1 VTSSSTI
8 ARPSGRAVDQ
18 LRSFSLE
25 RGFTRY
31 AEGSVLVRAGNTHV
45 LCTASVLDK
54 VPPFLKGR
62 GEGWVTAEYGM
73 LPRATHT
80 RGDREAARGKQSGRT
95 QEIQRLIGRSL
106 RAVFDM
112 QALGERTLHLD
123 CDVLQA
129 DGGTRCASIT
139 GAWVAAADAVA
150 LLMQRGD
157 LTVNPIRDAVA
168 AVSVG
173 MVDGR
178 PVLDLDYQED
188 SACDADVNVVMTG
201 AGAFVEVQGT
211 GEGATFARSE
221 LDAMLGLAEDGIAQL
236 VQTQRAALQPVV

>member
-1 VTSSSTI
+1 MTTAPTI
-8 ARPSGRAVDQ
+8 ARPSGRAVDE
-18 LRSFSLE
+18 LRPFSLE

-31 AEGSVLVRAGNTHV
+31 AEGSVLVKAGNTHV
-45 LCTASVLDK
+45 LCTASMLDK
-54 VPPFLKGR
+54 VPPFLKGK

-112 QALGERTLHLD
+112 KALGERTLHLD

-150 LLMQRGD
+150 LLMKRGD
-157 LTVNPIRDAVA
+157 LATNPIRDAVA

-173 MVDGR
+173 LVEGR
-178 PVLDLDYQED
+178 AVLDLDYQED
-188 SACDADVNVVMTG
+188 SACDADVNVIMTG

-211 GEGATFARSE
+211 GEGATFTRAE
-221 LDAMLGLAEDGIAQL
+221 LDTMLVLAEAGIGRL
-236 VQTQRAALQPVV
+236 VQAQRAALA

>member
-1 VTSSSTI
+1 MTTTVTPG
-8 ARPSGRAVDQ
+8 ARPSGRAVDE
-18 LRSFSLE
+18 LRPFSLE

-31 AEGSVLVRAGNTHV
+31 AEGSVLVKAGNTHV
-45 LCTASVLDK
+45 LCTASVLEK
-54 VPPFLKGR
+54 VPSFLKGQ
-62 GEGWVTAEYGM
+62 GQGWVTAEYGM

-106 RAVFDM
+106 RAVVDM
-112 QALGERTLHLD
+112 ALLGERTLHID

-139 GAWVAAADAVA
+139 GAWVATADAIA
-150 LLMQRGD
+150 LLMKRGD
-157 LTVNPIRDAVA
+157 LAANPLRDHVA

-178 PVLDLDYQED
+178 PVLDLDYAED

-201 AGAFVEVQGT
+201 AGRFVEVQGT
-211 GEGATFARSE
+211 AEGVTFDRAE
-221 LDAMLGLAEDGIAQL
+221 LDSLLTLAEQGIAGL
-236 VQTQRAALQPVV
+236 VKAQKAALA